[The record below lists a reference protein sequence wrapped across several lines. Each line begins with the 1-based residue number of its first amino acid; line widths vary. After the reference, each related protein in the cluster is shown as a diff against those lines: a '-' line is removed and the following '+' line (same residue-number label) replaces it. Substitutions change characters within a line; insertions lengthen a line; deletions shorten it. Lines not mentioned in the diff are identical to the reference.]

1 MKSFCL
7 SRDIVKKM
15 KRYVADW
22 KKMISIHITN
32 KAFARL
38 HEELSQFNNKKNTNL
53 IRKKNGLLINGS
65 KLV

>member
-22 KKMISIHITN
+22 RKMISIHITN
-32 KAFARL
+32 KTFARL
-38 HEELSQFNNKKNTNL
+38 HEELSQFNNKKNTV
-53 IRKKNGLLINGS
+53 I
-65 KLV
+65 